1 MHTEQ
6 TRLNPAI
13 IREMALENRFGALH
27 KIIWTVARAPPR
39 VMLFDDSR
47 RDVLG

>member
-13 IREMALENRFGALH
+13 IREVPLENRMARCTKFV
-27 KIIWTVARAPPR
+27 WTVARTPPR
-39 VMLFDDSR
+39 VMLFGDSR
-47 RDVLG
+47 RDE